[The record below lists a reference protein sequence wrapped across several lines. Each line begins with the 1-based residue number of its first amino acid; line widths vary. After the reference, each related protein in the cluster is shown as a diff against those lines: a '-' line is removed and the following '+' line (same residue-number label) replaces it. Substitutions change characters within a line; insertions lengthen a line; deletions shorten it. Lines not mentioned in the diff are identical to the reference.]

1 MPGTVLGIR
10 AKRKAPT
17 MYFKESVTQGGGS
30 MPVGTLGVAKS
41 QVLQFKSL
49 WYLQYI
55 KKALEPN
62 NIKTNNPI
70 LKWARIWTDISLKS
84 HKWPRST

>member
-17 MYFKESVTQGGGS
+17 MYFKESVTQGAGS

-55 KKALEPN
+55 KKSFRTEQ
-62 NIKTNNPI
+62 
-70 LKWARIWTDISLKS
+70 
-84 HKWPRST
+84 